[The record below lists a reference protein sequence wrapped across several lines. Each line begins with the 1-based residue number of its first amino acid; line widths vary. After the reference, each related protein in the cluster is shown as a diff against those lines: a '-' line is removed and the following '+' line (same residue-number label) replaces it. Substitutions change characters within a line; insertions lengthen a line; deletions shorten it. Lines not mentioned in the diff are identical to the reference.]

1 MSKIMIRKIIIRTIL
16 NVMINLSKIREEIL
30 HNTKICS
37 SMNKISKLIIT
48 NNNKY
53 NNKWN
58 LNT

>member
-1 MSKIMIRKIIIRTIL
+1 MIRKIIIRTIL

-37 SMNKISKLIIT
+37 SINKISKLIIT